1 MHNFESP
8 KKQDNSYPSI
18 ACGTGNGLRQTP
30 HYPNHTLIESVSA
43 TLPHDAN
50 LKDGVSINISD
61 YINKAVEL
69 TKGRK
74 FDNGKP
80 RYSLLPAL
88 ALEETVKVL
97 TYGSIKYEDFNWMK
111 VKKPN
116 DRFFSAAQRHLWSW
130 QKGEKIDPES
140 NTNHL
145 ANAIT
150 NLMFMLELEVA
161 KTNETELANQSA
173 KDDVK

>member
-1 MHNFESP
+1 MHNFQSP
-8 KKQDNSYPSI
+8 KKQDNSYLNKNDLGQMTVGAISF
-18 ACGTGNGLRQTP
+18 
-30 HYPNHTLIESVSA
+30 NHAGAVT
-43 TLPHDAN
+43 T
-50 LKDGVSINISD
+50 KDFQSININD
-61 YINKAVEL
+61 YLVKDQS
-69 TKGRK
+69 KGKK

-80 RYSLLPAL
+80 RYSLLPVL
-88 ALEETVKVL
+88 ALDETVKVL

-111 VKKPN
+111 VEKPN

-150 NLMFMLELEVA
+150 NLMFMLELELA